1 MPKALKSCSHPLL
14 TFADSCAIHVK
25 PGLAVGEA
33 KATYSSFHGLVRLQ
47 HVLWRPALQ
56 AMRGPRADAGAAGWV
71 ATCAQRSREKSEP
84 QLWGQLS
91 QREGQGPTILQ
102 NWASGRERETEKGE
116 HNRFGSLLFI
126 SLSSFVSL

>member
-71 ATCAQRSREKSEP
+71 ATCAQREVRATALGTAFSERGTRP
-84 QLWGQLS
+84 NNPAKLGIW
-91 QREGQGPTILQ
+91 T
-102 NWASGRERETEKGE
+102 
-116 HNRFGSLLFI
+116 
-126 SLSSFVSL
+126 